1 MHLVDNS
8 EKAQFSFRLPF
19 QSISFAFSV
28 SAFPQHAL
36 ESFDKV
42 NISIGILITFLL
54 LISCRHMPVPSEA
67 QMVMGY

>member
-1 MHLVDNS
+1 MDNS

-19 QSISFAFSV
+19 QNNSVAISV

-42 NISIGILITFLL
+42 NISTGNLITFPLF
-54 LISCRHMPVPSEA
+54 ISCRRVPVPSEA
-67 QMVMGY
+67 QMAMGY